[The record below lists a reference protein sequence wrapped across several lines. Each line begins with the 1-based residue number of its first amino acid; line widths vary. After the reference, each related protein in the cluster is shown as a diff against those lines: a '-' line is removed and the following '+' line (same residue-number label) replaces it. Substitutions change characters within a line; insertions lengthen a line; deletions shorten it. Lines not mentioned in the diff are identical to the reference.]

1 MVEGIEY
8 PVRFKPK
15 APSRFTLTS
24 RHPLELSLFMTLIG
38 ATLSNPI
45 SVGRVQFFLSMFVFI
60 YLGTVLEEADILA
73 AYPGYKKFIKYV
85 PNLFVMDCSVFV
97 LNNDQFK
104 ELVRNVS

>member
-24 RHPLELSLFMTLIG
+24 RHPLELSLFMTLIC

-45 SVGRVQFFLSMFVFI
+45 SVGRVQFFLSMFAFI
-60 YLGTVLEEADILA
+60 YFGTLLEEVDILA
-73 AYPGYKKFIKYV
+73 AFPGYKNFIKFV
-85 PNLFVMDCSVFV
+85 PNMFMMDVSVFAM
-97 LNNDQFK
+97 NNEKFK
-104 ELVRNVS
+104 ELVKNVS